1 MTTDQWGW
9 TVFGLCVVVMLLLD
23 LGLFHRTAH
32 EVRFKEAASWSLVWV
47 LLAVAFGGLVWLW
60 RGWPAASDFY
70 TAYLIEES
78 LSIDNLFVF
87 LLIFHYFQVPRQY
100 EHRVLFWGILGALV
114 MRAGFIVAGVALLQT
129 FHWIFYVFGALLI
142 FTGIRLALEKDKKIQ
157 PERNP
162 VLRLFRRLMPVT
174 SEYEGGHF
182 IVWRDGRPW
191 ATPLL
196 LVLIVV
202 ETTDLIFAVDSI
214 PAVLAITQDP
224 FIVYTSNVF
233 AIMGLRS
240 LYFAL
245 AGMMRLFH
253 YLHYGL
259 ALILVFVGVKMLLG
273 ADWYEIPSEV
283 ALATVAGILAISVV
297 LSLIFPSTPEQGGGS
312 PASGVPPPSAL

>member
-9 TVFGLCVVVMLLLD
+9 AVFGLCVVVMLLLD

-32 EVRFKEAASWSLVWV
+32 EVRFKEAAIWSLVWV

-60 RGWPAASDFY
+60 RGWPAASDFF

-87 LLIFHYFQVPRQY
+87 LLIFQYFQVPRQY

-114 MRAGFIVAGVALLQT
+114 MRAGFILAGVALLQA

-142 FTGIRLALEKDKKIQ
+142 YTGIRLALEKDKKIQ

-162 VLRLFRRLMPVT
+162 VLRLFRRVMPVT
-174 SEYEGGHF
+174 SEYEDGHF
-182 IVWRDGRPW
+182 IVWREGRRW

-233 AIMGLRS
+233 AVMGLRS

-259 ALILVFVGVKMLLG
+259 ALILVFVGAKMLLR
-273 ADWYEIPSEV
+273 DWYEIPSEV
-283 ALATVAGILAISVV
+283 ALATVAGILAMSIVIS
-297 LSLIFPSTPEQGGGS
+297 LLFPRTLEQGAGGE
-312 PASGVPPPSAL
+312 PTA

>member
-1 MTTDQWGW
+1 MTIDERGW
-9 TVFGLCVVVMLLLD
+9 AVFGLCVTVMLLLD

-47 LLAVAFGGLVWLW
+47 LLAVAFGGLVWVW
-60 RGWPAASDFY
+60 RGWPAASDFV

-78 LSIDNLFVF
+78 LSVDNLFVF
-87 LLIFHYFQVPRQY
+87 LLIFHYFQVPKQY

-114 MRAGFIVAGVALLQT
+114 MRAGFILAGVALLQT
-129 FHWIFYVFGALLI
+129 FHWIFYVFGLLLI
-142 FTGIRLALEKDKKIQ
+142 FTGIRLALGKDKKIQ

-162 VLRLFRRLMPVT
+162 VLRLFRRLVPVT
-174 SEYEGGHF
+174 SEYEGGRF
-182 IVWRDGRPW
+182 IVRRDGRRW

-259 ALILVFVGVKMLLG
+259 ALILILVGAKMLLS
-273 ADWYEIPSEV
+273 DWYEIPSGA
-283 ALATVAGILAISVV
+283 ALATVAGILTIAVV
-297 LSLIFPSTPEQGGGS
+297 LSLWFPRTAESPSEQPEETAGT
-312 PASGVPPPSAL
+312 A